1 MDAVK
6 KNKPKYNMWQNVAY
20 MVSTA
25 WRIKEKK
32 VLVLCFL
39 SAVFAVAKSLAE
51 LFVTPTVLAC
61 VENGDSVAKLLSAV
75 GIFTLL
81 TVIFSAAAAYIDENT
96 TFGRIQTRMVNFP
109 NKRKMYAYQA
119 CYKSL
124 SVLHCPWSQ
133 PVAGACKYHKK

>member
-61 VENGDSVAKLLSAV
+61 VENGDSVEKLLSAV

-96 TFGRIQTRMVNFP
+96 TFGRIQTRM
-109 NKRKMYAYQA
+109 AII
-119 CYKSL
+119 
-124 SVLHCPWSQ
+124 SQ
-133 PVAGACKYHKK
+133 INGKIGRAHV